1 MSNPYAPPSSTV
13 IRLDKPNL
21 DGEPVR
27 RWDLSVISQAWAL
40 MQARLGENI
49 GVAVLTF
56 GVSFCMS
63 LVSGAAQELATRGG
77 TDPQVAMVVGQLIS
91 LSGSVLQGYLGI
103 GALRFYL
110 AQVRGQDTSLLEVF
124 RGWPWLL
131 PIILGNLLV
140 GLATLASVLLLFIPM
155 FVLGLGWMFW
165 QAFVVDEDMGAVEAL
180 TASWRLTMGSKVDLF
195 VFGLVVGL
203 INLAGLLVCGV
214 GLLVT
219 LPLSGLASMMVYDN
233 LRIVGPKEA

>member
-1 MSNPYAPPSSTV
+1 MSNPYAPPSSIV

-27 RWDLSVISQAWAL
+27 RWDLSVIGQAWTL

-49 GVAVLTF
+49 GVAVITF
-56 GVSFCMS
+56 GVSMAMT
-63 LVSGAAQELATRGG
+63 LVSTAVQEVATRGG
-77 TDPQVAMVVGQLIS
+77 TDPQVAMLVGQVIS
-91 LSGSVLQGYLGI
+91 LTGSVLQGYLGI

-110 AQVRGQDTSLLEVF
+110 AQVRGQETSLLEVF

-131 PIILGNLLV
+131 PILLGNLLV
-140 GLATLASVLLLFIPM
+140 GLAAIASIILLFIPM
-155 FVLGLGWMFW
+155 IVLGLGWMFW
-165 QAFVVDEDMGAVEAL
+165 QVFVVDEDMGAVDAL
-180 TASWRLTMGSKVDLF
+180 TASWRLTKGSKVDLF

-203 INLAGLLVCGV
+203 LNFAGLLVCGV
-214 GLLVT
+214 GMLVT
-219 LPLSGLASMMVYDN
+219 IPLSGLASMMVYDN